1 MLIWW
6 KFVCV
11 CRSVALLLAVH
22 RKDQKP
28 VKSWEYVQPPNDVRK
43 NKMEIVHASCI
54 SLAFSSDLLGLFFFL
69 SRSEF
74 VSFGEGQRLQL
85 TLPLIGFSATARHGC
100 CLNKFGALIM
110 IYNTPTHTLNH
121 IHTWPAEAAHRAA
134 ERRKGP
140 ELVEGFQIHK
150 TQQKNGKKMGRNPLT
165 GLQIAYRAIMLYG
178 KFEGTGGHW
187 TPQFLGS
194 LLQQSLCI

>member
-1 MLIWW
+1 M
-6 KFVCV
+6 CV

-22 RKDQKP
+22 RKDQKL
-28 VKSWEYVQPPNDVRK
+28 VKSWEYVQANDVRK

-178 KFEGTGGHW
+178 KFEGTGGH
-187 TPQFLGS
+187 
-194 LLQQSLCI
+194 